1 MTIITEWK
9 KSLWF
14 NSTDYTGGYDSPW
27 KRFSRCAVTH
37 TKLLRPSS
45 LLNKNLC
52 MNKKY
57 KTKGGSQKINGGTI
71 FYWINRKIFPSRY
84 SLDVEL
90 LSGLFW
96 KIMGVIIIWGHAVNI
111 RQTDYYSGVWFNNI
125 IHDLKVNI
133 ILYVGLYISPW
144 Y

>member
-27 KRFSRCAVTH
+27 KSFSRCAVTH

-71 FYWINRKIFPSRY
+71 FYWINRKYFPVDTVWMLNYCQVCFEKS
-84 SLDVEL
+84 
-90 LSGLFW
+90 
-96 KIMGVIIIWGHAVNI
+96 WG
-111 RQTDYYSGVWFNNI
+111 
-125 IHDLKVNI
+125 
-133 ILYVGLYISPW
+133 
-144 Y
+144 